1 MLDRIYLWMGYSVL
15 KGPVPNCE
23 SLFFLLPHEA
33 GAIETFKGSSPKVIL
48 AILLSFLALLSIYK
62 YSHFFSLLY

>member
-1 MLDRIYLWMGYSVL
+1 MLSSKETFQGNINLIGAKSQMLLDRIYLWMGYGVL

-33 GAIETFKGSSPKVIL
+33 GAIETFKGSSPKVI
-48 AILLSFLALLSIYK
+48 
-62 YSHFFSLLY
+62 

>member
-1 MLDRIYLWMGYSVL
+1 MLLDRIYLWMGYGVL

-33 GAIETFKGSSPKVIL
+33 RAIETFKGSSPKVI
-48 AILLSFLALLSIYK
+48 
-62 YSHFFSLLY
+62 